1 MKKRIWLLLSAG
13 LITAAGEMLGKI
25 LEAHADGA
33 GMGIRSMLLSAI
45 LSGLAAAAVLVLI
58 LAAGWYIGSRFL
70 FTGRGA
76 KKAPVFFTSI
86 RFFFISFAVIAA
98 AWFPCWLAYYPAN
111 YSYDGEPQLIQYTTG
126 VFNSHHPLLHTIL
139 LGRCYNLGV
148 FLKAHGIPVD
158 GMAVYSALQA
168 LFLAYAYASAVRFA
182 AKRGASKA
190 GIVTMLLWFALFP
203 VHPVMAVTTTKDIF
217 FTAFAVLFLLRLSD
231 ILIPASPDSDER
243 KEMAGS
249 RARILFFLQR
259 GLLGF
264 DGVMMT
270 LFRKNGLYMMLLLLV
285 FLVISAAAAAV
296 SLKRGRKDSVCLSA
310 MAVFLL
316 VMILVYKGTDAY
328 LIKITNAGKGEA
340 AEALSLP
347 LQQIARAYKSGGNS
361 LKEDDLNDV
370 EKYISE
376 FGLNQYRPSIS
387 DGVKQYFN
395 NEEYAENRSKFFKV
409 WLRIGIES
417 PGAYAAAF
425 LYQTMGAWYPDDVS
439 HLEVYR
445 DWWRNRVC
453 YIVTDAEPVFVAYD
467 FVERDNF
474 APAVR
479 SFYEAICTDCVY
491 RKIPLVK
498 YLFSPLLWCLG
509 AFMLPI
515 ALLVRKRKRAFL
527 VSVPVFGELVMIF
540 LGPCVISRYIYPF
553 MGLLPVLSVLL
564 LGEGRSSKEK

>member
-259 GLLGF
+259 VLLGF

-395 NEEYAENRSKFFKV
+395 NEEYDKNRSEFFKV

-417 PGAYAAAF
+417 PGAYTAAF

>member
-190 GIVTMLLWFALFP
+190 GVVTMLLWFALFP

-259 GLLGF
+259 VLLGF

-395 NEEYAENRSKFFKV
+395 NEEYAENRSEFFKV

-515 ALLVRKRKRAFL
+515 ALLARKRKRAFL

>member
-45 LSGLAAAAVLVLI
+45 RSGLAAAAVLVLI

-168 LFLAYAYASAVRFA
+168 LFLAYAYAFAVRFA

-259 GLLGF
+259 VLLGF

-395 NEEYAENRSKFFKV
+395 NEEYAENRSEFFKV

>member
-1 MKKRIWLLLSAG
+1 
-13 LITAAGEMLGKI
+13 MLGKI

-259 GLLGF
+259 VLLGF

-285 FLVISAAAAAV
+285 FLVISAAAAAA

-395 NEEYAENRSKFFKV
+395 NEEYAKNRSEFFKV

-564 LGEGRSSKEK
+564 LGEGRPSKEK

>member
-1 MKKRIWLLLSAG
+1 
-13 LITAAGEMLGKI
+13 
-25 LEAHADGA
+25 
-33 GMGIRSMLLSAI
+33 
-45 LSGLAAAAVLVLI
+45 
-58 LAAGWYIGSRFL
+58 
-70 FTGRGA
+70 
-76 KKAPVFFTSI
+76 
-86 RFFFISFAVIAA
+86 
-98 AWFPCWLAYYPAN
+98 
-111 YSYDGEPQLIQYTTG
+111 
-126 VFNSHHPLLHTIL
+126 
-139 LGRCYNLGV
+139 
-148 FLKAHGIPVD
+148 
-158 GMAVYSALQA
+158 
-168 LFLAYAYASAVRFA
+168 
-182 AKRGASKA
+182 
-190 GIVTMLLWFALFP
+190 MLLWFALFP

-259 GLLGF
+259 VLLSF

-395 NEEYAENRSKFFKV
+395 NEEYAENRSEFFKV

-498 YLFSPLLWCLG
+498 YLSLRSCGARSVYASDCAFGAEEEESIPCIGAGLWRTCDDFSRALRDLAVYLSVHGSAAGSFGIASGRRTVFERKIGEMYRAKGGLLW
-509 AFMLPI
+509 F
-515 ALLVRKRKRAFL
+515 
-527 VSVPVFGELVMIF
+527 PVFFQSADAQNRL
-540 LGPCVISRYIYPF
+540 
-553 MGLLPVLSVLL
+553 
-564 LGEGRSSKEK
+564 

>member
-259 GLLGF
+259 VLLGF

-270 LFRKNGLYMMLLLLV
+270 LFRKNGLYMMLLLLA

-395 NEEYAENRSKFFKV
+395 NEEYAENRSEFFKV

-553 MGLLPVLSVLL
+553 MGLLPVLSVSL

>member
-217 FTAFAVLFLLRLSD
+217 FTAFAVLFLLRLPD

-259 GLLGF
+259 VLLGF

-395 NEEYAENRSKFFKV
+395 NEEYAENRSEFFKV

>member
-243 KEMAGS
+243 KEMEGS

-259 GLLGF
+259 VLLGF

-395 NEEYAENRSKFFKV
+395 NEEYAKNRSEFFKV

>member
-259 GLLGF
+259 VLLGF

-395 NEEYAENRSKFFKV
+395 NEEYAVNRSEFFKV

-467 FVERDNF
+467 FVERDNL

-527 VSVPVFGELVMIF
+527 VSVPVFGELVMVF

>member
-1 MKKRIWLLLSAG
+1 M
-13 LITAAGEMLGKI
+13 
-25 LEAHADGA
+25 
-33 GMGIRSMLLSAI
+33 
-45 LSGLAAAAVLVLI
+45 V
-58 LAAGWYIGSRFL
+58 
-70 FTGRGA
+70 
-76 KKAPVFFTSI
+76 
-86 RFFFISFAVIAA
+86 
-98 AWFPCWLAYYPAN
+98 
-111 YSYDGEPQLIQYTTG
+111 
-126 VFNSHHPLLHTIL
+126 
-139 LGRCYNLGV
+139 
-148 FLKAHGIPVD
+148 
-158 GMAVYSALQA
+158 
-168 LFLAYAYASAVRFA
+168 
-182 AKRGASKA
+182 
-190 GIVTMLLWFALFP
+190 VTMLLWFALFP

-259 GLLGF
+259 VLLGF

-395 NEEYAENRSKFFKV
+395 NEEYAENRSEFFKV

>member
-58 LAAGWYIGSRFL
+58 LAAGWSIGSRFL

-190 GIVTMLLWFALFP
+190 GFVTMLLWFALFP
-203 VHPVMAVTTTKDIF
+203 VHPVMAVTTTKDIY

-231 ILIPASPDSDER
+231 ILIPASPDSDGR

-259 GLLGF
+259 VLLGF

-296 SLKRGRKDSVCLSA
+296 SLKRGRKDSACLSA

-395 NEEYAENRSKFFKV
+395 NEEYAENRTEFFKV

-515 ALLVRKRKRAFL
+515 ALLARKRKRAFL

>member
-139 LGRCYNLGV
+139 LGRCYNLGG

-259 GLLGF
+259 VLLGF

-395 NEEYAENRSKFFKV
+395 NEEYAENRSEFFKV

-553 MGLLPVLSVLL
+553 MGLLPVLSVSL

>member
-70 FTGRGA
+70 FTGRRA

-249 RARILFFLQR
+249 RARILLFLQR
-259 GLLGF
+259 VLLGF

-395 NEEYAENRSKFFKV
+395 NEEYAENRSEFFKV

-417 PGAYAAAF
+417 PGTYAAAF

-491 RKIPLVK
+491 RKIPLVE

-515 ALLVRKRKRAFL
+515 ALLVRKRKGAFL

>member
-259 GLLGF
+259 VLLGF

-395 NEEYAENRSKFFKV
+395 NEEYDKNRSEFFKV

>member
-1 MKKRIWLLLSAG
+1 M
-13 LITAAGEMLGKI
+13 
-25 LEAHADGA
+25 
-33 GMGIRSMLLSAI
+33 
-45 LSGLAAAAVLVLI
+45 
-58 LAAGWYIGSRFL
+58 
-70 FTGRGA
+70 
-76 KKAPVFFTSI
+76 
-86 RFFFISFAVIAA
+86 
-98 AWFPCWLAYYPAN
+98 
-111 YSYDGEPQLIQYTTG
+111 
-126 VFNSHHPLLHTIL
+126 
-139 LGRCYNLGV
+139 
-148 FLKAHGIPVD
+148 
-158 GMAVYSALQA
+158 
-168 LFLAYAYASAVRFA
+168 
-182 AKRGASKA
+182 
-190 GIVTMLLWFALFP
+190 
-203 VHPVMAVTTTKDIF
+203 
-217 FTAFAVLFLLRLSD
+217 
-231 ILIPASPDSDER
+231 
-243 KEMAGS
+243 
-249 RARILFFLQR
+249 
-259 GLLGF
+259 
-264 DGVMMT
+264 
-270 LFRKNGLYMMLLLLV
+270 
-285 FLVISAAAAAV
+285 
-296 SLKRGRKDSVCLSA
+296 
-310 MAVFLL
+310 
-316 VMILVYKGTDAY
+316 
-328 LIKITNAGKGEA
+328 
-340 AEALSLP
+340 
-347 LQQIARAYKSGGNS
+347 
-361 LKEDDLNDV
+361 

-425 LYQTMGAWYPDDVS
+425 LYQTMGAWNPDDVS

-515 ALLVRKRKRAFL
+515 ALLVRKRKGAFL

-553 MGLLPVLSVLL
+553 MGLLPVLSVSL

>member
-86 RFFFISFAVIAA
+86 RFFFISSAVIAA

-259 GLLGF
+259 VLLGF

-296 SLKRGRKDSVCLSA
+296 SLKRGRKDSICLSA

-316 VMILVYKGTDAY
+316 AMILVYKGTDAY

-395 NEEYAENRSKFFKV
+395 NEEYDKNRSEFFKV

-564 LGEGRSSKEK
+564 LGEGQSSKEK

>member
-86 RFFFISFAVIAA
+86 RFFFISFAVITA

-259 GLLGF
+259 VLLSF

-395 NEEYAENRSKFFKV
+395 NEEYAENRSEFFKV

-453 YIVTDAEPVFVAYD
+453 YIVTDAEPVFVAY
-467 FVERDNF
+467 
-474 APAVR
+474 AAVR

-564 LGEGRSSKEK
+564 LGEGQSSKEK

>member
-259 GLLGF
+259 VLLGF

-296 SLKRGRKDSVCLSA
+296 SLKRGRKDSVCYSA

-395 NEEYAENRSKFFKV
+395 NEEYDKNRSEFFKV

>member
-259 GLLGF
+259 VLLSF

-395 NEEYAENRSKFFKV
+395 NEEYDKNRSEFFKV

-417 PGAYAAAF
+417 PGAYTAAF

>member
-33 GMGIRSMLLSAI
+33 GMGIRTMLLSAI

-168 LFLAYAYASAVRFA
+168 LFLAYAYASTVRFA

-259 GLLGF
+259 VLLGF

-395 NEEYAENRSKFFKV
+395 NEEYAENRSEFFKV

>member
-168 LFLAYAYASAVRFA
+168 LFLAYAYAFAVRFA
-182 AKRGASKA
+182 AKRGATKA

-259 GLLGF
+259 VLLGF

-395 NEEYAENRSKFFKV
+395 NEEYAENRSEFFKV

-491 RKIPLVK
+491 RKIPLVE

>member
-168 LFLAYAYASAVRFA
+168 LFLTYAYASAVRFA

-259 GLLGF
+259 VLLGF

-515 ALLVRKRKRAFL
+515 ALLVRKSKRAFL

>member
-249 RARILFFLQR
+249 RARILLFLQR
-259 GLLGF
+259 VLLGF

-395 NEEYAENRSKFFKV
+395 NEEYAENRSEFFKV

>member
-259 GLLGF
+259 VLLGF

-491 RKIPLVK
+491 RKIPLVE

>member
-259 GLLGF
+259 VLLGF

-395 NEEYAENRSKFFKV
+395 NEEYAENRSEFFKV

-491 RKIPLVK
+491 RKIPLVE

>member
-259 GLLGF
+259 VLLGF

-395 NEEYAENRSKFFKV
+395 NEEYAKNRSKFFKV

>member
-259 GLLGF
+259 VLLGF

-395 NEEYAENRSKFFKV
+395 NEEYAKNRSEFFKV

>member
-33 GMGIRSMLLSAI
+33 GMGIRTMLLSAI

-259 GLLGF
+259 VLLGF

-395 NEEYAENRSKFFKV
+395 NEEYDKNRSEFFKV